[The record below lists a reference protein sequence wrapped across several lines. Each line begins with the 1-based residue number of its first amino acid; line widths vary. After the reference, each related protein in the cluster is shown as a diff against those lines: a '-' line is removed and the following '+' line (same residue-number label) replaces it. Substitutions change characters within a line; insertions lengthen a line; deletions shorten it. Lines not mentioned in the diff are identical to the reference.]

1 MRSRHQASSAWH
13 ARAHTLLFVTFALV
27 AMAIVAACGESSE
40 SNAGSDGKFRF
51 SDTATFNQ
59 AEPKGPSIE
68 GKELTTLGGV
78 PAPDDGVKVGVLL
91 KTLTNQYWQQVE
103 AGLKAASDEFG
114 VETGPIQAASSEN
127 AQQEQ
132 LQICQTLLQQDFD
145 ALIVA
150 PETTSNL
157 NPCLNQ
163 AKAKNIPLI
172 NIAAPGP
179 GVPATVYVGP
189 ALLTEGRQ
197 SVDYLAEELPPG
209 SQVAHISGLPGSS
222 AADLRVEGYRE
233 GIANSELESVGVV
246 TGDWDEQTAYD
257 RAQDLL
263 SRFAG
268 LAGIYAANDTMA
280 GAVSR
285 ATQQAK
291 RSEVLIVGTD
301 GVPQAI
307 SDIRSGNL
315 SATATP
321 FPYCQGFWAL
331 EGAARVFGG
340 QKVPLWI
347 ETSDTII
354 TKENVD
360 DFFDADGAAQ
370 PGVCE

>member
-1 MRSRHQASSAWH
+1 MLSRHLVSSARQ
-13 ARAHTLLFVTFALV
+13 ARARTLLSMAFALA
-27 AMAIVAACGESSE
+27 AMVIVAACGESSE
-40 SNAGSDGKFRF
+40 SSAGSDGKFRF
-51 SDTATFNQ
+51 SDTATFND
-59 AEPKGPSIE
+59 AEPKAPSVE
-68 GKELTTLGGV
+68 GKELSTLGEV
-78 PAPDDGVKVGVLL
+78 PEPEGGVKVGVLL

-163 AKAKNIPLI
+163 AKSRNIPLI

-197 SVDYLAEELPPG
+197 SVDYLAEELQPG

-233 GIANSELESVGVV
+233 GIANSELESVAVV

-263 SRFAG
+263 SRFSR

-285 ATQQAK
+285 AAQQAK
-291 RSEVLIVGTD
+291 RSELLIVGTD

-331 EGAARVFGG
+331 EAAARVLGG

-354 TKENVD
+354 TQENVD
-360 DFFDADGAAQ
+360 EFFEADGTANA
-370 PGVCE
+370 GVCG

>member
-1 MRSRHQASSAWH
+1 MGSRHQPPSRWRASASALLC
-13 ARAHTLLFVTFALV
+13 ATLALA
-27 AMAIVAACGESSE
+27 AMVVLGACGESSD
-40 SNAGSDGKFRF
+40 SAADDGEKFRF
-51 SDTATFNQ
+51 ADTATFNE
-59 AEPKGPSIE
+59 AEPKAPSIE
-68 GKELTTLGGV
+68 GKELATLGEV
-78 PAPDDGVKVGVLL
+78 PEPDGGVKVGVLL

-103 AGLKAASDEFG
+103 AGLKGAADEFG
-114 VETGPIQAASSEN
+114 VEMGPIQAASSEN

-132 LQICQTLLQQDFD
+132 LQICQTLLQQNFD

-163 AKAKNIPLI
+163 AESKNIPLI

-197 SVDYLAEELPPG
+197 AVDYLAEELPPR

-222 AADLRVEGYRE
+222 AADLRVKGYRQ
-233 GIANSELESVGVV
+233 GIANSKLESVAEV
-246 TGDWDEQTAYD
+246 TGDWDEQTAYE
-257 RAQDLL
+257 RAKDLL
-263 SRFAG
+263 SRFPR

-285 ATQQAK
+285 AAQQAN
-291 RSEVLIVGTD
+291 RDEVLIVGTD

-307 SDIRSGNL
+307 SDIRAGNL

-321 FPYCQGFWAL
+321 FPYYQGFWAL
-331 EGAARVFGG
+331 EAATRVLGG
-340 QKVPLWI
+340 EKVPLWI

-360 DFFDADGAAQ
+360 DFFDAKGAAK
-370 PGVCE
+370 PGLFQ